1 MANDWWAP
9 LTGVAFIVL
18 AIVSIVI
25 GGEPPDVDE
34 GAQKMVEYY
43 VDDKDSIMFG
53 AAFEGIC
60 AALLVFFGGVLRR
73 ELKRAEGEHGT
84 LSLVSFAG
92 TVCIAIGLAIDG
104 TISFA
109 LAEAADDVDPIAVHA
124 LGALWQNDFLPMALG
139 LFLFLIA
146 TGLSIV
152 RHGLLPKWLGWLM
165 IVIGLTAITPI
176 GFVAFLAAALL
187 ILVISIML
195 TLRARKGP
203 AGAAPPPA
211 APPTAPAV

>member
-1 MANDWWAP
+1 MLD
-9 LTGVAFIVL
+9 FY
-18 AIVSIVI
+18 
-25 GGEPPDVDE
+25 
-34 GAQKMVEYY
+34 K
-43 VDDKDSIMFG
+43 DDKDSIMFG
-53 AAFEGIC
+53 AAIEGVC
-60 AALLVFFGGVLRR
+60 AALLIFFGGVLRR

-109 LAEAADDVDPIAVHA
+109 LAEAADDIDPVAAHA
-124 LGALWQNDFLPMALG
+124 LGALWQNDFLPMAVG
-139 LFLFLIA
+139 LFVFLIG

-152 RHGLLPKWLGWLM
+152 RHGLLPKWLGWVM
-165 IVIGLTAITPI
+165 VVIGLTAITPI
-176 GFVAFLAAALL
+176 GFFAFLATAVL
-187 ILVISIML
+187 ILAISIIL